1 VNKAKPRSFEDSLR
15 QRINEHFASRYGSKK
30 PKLPGRY
37 YVYYA
42 VCLAAGFL
50 FPAAVVGKYMG
61 VFEPDYQGLVFSL
74 LAIVSAIA
82 SSLTFMGFAHALS
95 HNELFDQ
102 ESWAGRVLKFLSWD
116 CLVTISEYVWDNVHN
131 KSHHAF
137 TNLKVG
143 DAEKD
148 LDVILITNNLK
159 QQQSLAKVLFFISI
173 AQVVRFFRQFLS
185 IVRLHRNYEKIH
197 LGELLVI
204 MTGKVYALAIFF
216 VLPYLAFDSFYALGL
231 GLLYLV
237 TQSVILVPIF
247 LVAHTTADVKFYEV
261 PGPKPYKE
269 ISFQR
274 VQIET
279 SANFS
284 MDSRFM
290 FWVTGGLTYQIEH
303 HAFPDIHP
311 HFYPEIS
318 LIVQEECK
326 KHGVSYVRYEGYWE
340 GVRAVLKFLCDGTTQ
355 AVYEKPPQQ
364 LGVKARKQGLG

>member
-1 VNKAKPRSFEDSLR
+1 VNKAKNNSFEDSLR

-30 PKLPGRY
+30 PKLPSRY

-42 VCLAAGFL
+42 VCVVAGFL
-50 FPAAVVGKYMG
+50 FPAAVLGKYLG
-61 VFEPDYQGLVFSL
+61 VYEPDYAVLVFSL

-102 ESWAGRVLKFLSWD
+102 DSLAGRVLKFLSWD

-159 QQQSLAKVLFFISI
+159 KQQSLAKVLFFISI
-173 AQVVRFFRQFLS
+173 AQVVRFFRQFIS
-185 IVRLHRNYEKIH
+185 IIRLHRNYEKIH

-204 MTGKVYALAIFF
+204 LTGKVYALAIFF
-216 VLPYLAFDSFYALGL
+216 VLPYLAFDSPYALGL
-231 GLLYLV
+231 GILYLV

-279 SANFS
+279 
-284 MDSRFM
+284 
-290 FWVTGGLTYQIEH
+290 
-303 HAFPDIHP
+303 
-311 HFYPEIS
+311 
-318 LIVQEECK
+318 
-326 KHGVSYVRYEGYWE
+326 
-340 GVRAVLKFLCDGTTQ
+340 
-355 AVYEKPPQQ
+355 
-364 LGVKARKQGLG
+364 

>member
-1 VNKAKPRSFEDSLR
+1 LTRSKNKSFEDSLR

-30 PKLPGRY
+30 PNLPRRY

-42 VCLAAGFL
+42 VCLAAGFIY
-50 FPAAVVGKYMG
+50 PAAIVAKYLG
-61 VFEPDYQGLVFSL
+61 VFQPDYEVLVFSL
-74 LAIVSAIA
+74 LAVVSAVA

-102 ESWAGRVLKFLSWD
+102 ESWAGRILKFLSWD

-137 TNLKVG
+137 TNLKIG

-159 QQQSLAKVLFFISI
+159 KQQNPVKILFFISI
-173 AQVVRFFRQFLS
+173 AQVVRFFRQFIS
-185 IVRLHRNYEKIH
+185 IVRLHRNYEKIQW
-197 LGELLVI
+197 GELLVI
-204 MTGKVYALAIFF
+204 LLGKAYALSVFFIIPCLAFESVYAF
-216 VLPYLAFDSFYALGL
+216 GL
-231 GLLYLV
+231 GVLYLV

-247 LVAHTTADVKFYEV
+247 LVAHTTGDVKFYEV

-284 MDSRFM
+284 MNSRFM

-303 HAFPDIHP
+303 HTFPDIHP

-318 LIVQEECK
+318 QIIQEECEK
-326 KHGVSYVRYEGYWE
+326 YGVSYVHYEGYWE
-340 GVRAVLKFLCDGTTQ
+340 AVRAVMKYLCDGTAH
-355 AVYEKPPQQ
+355 AVYQKPPQ
-364 LGVKARKQGLG
+364 LPAVSGGKQRTG

>member
-1 VNKAKPRSFEDSLR
+1 MNKAKTKSFEDSLR
-15 QRINEHFASRYGSKK
+15 QRINDHFASRYGSKK
-30 PKLPGRY
+30 PELPRLY
-37 YVYYA
+37 FVYYA
-42 VCLAAGFL
+42 VCLAAGFI
-50 FPAAVVGKYMG
+50 FPAAILGKYFG
-61 VFEPDYQGLVFSL
+61 VFQPDYEVLVFSL
-74 LAIVSAIA
+74 LAVTSAIA

-102 ESWAGRVLKFLSWD
+102 DSWAGRVLKFLSWD
-116 CLVTISEYVWDNVHN
+116 CLITISEYVWDNVHN

-159 QQQSLAKVLFFISI
+159 KQQSLAKVLFFISI
-173 AQVVRFFRQFLS
+173 AQVVRFFRQFIS

-204 MTGKVYALAIFF
+204 MAGKVYALAIFF

-237 TQSVILVPIF
+237 TQSLILVPIF
-247 LVAHTTADVKFYEV
+247 LVAHTTGDVKFYEV

-303 HAFPDIHP
+303 HTFPDIHP

-318 LIVQEECK
+318 LIIQEECK
-326 KHGVSYVRYEGYWE
+326 KYGVSYVRYEGYWE
-340 GVRAVLKFLCDGTTQ
+340 AVRAVMKFLCDGTTQ
-355 AVYEKPPQQ
+355 AVYQKPPQQ
-364 LGVKARKQGLG
+364 VEARAGKRGVG

>member
-1 VNKAKPRSFEDSLR
+1 MNKAKNKSFEDSLR

-30 PKLPGRY
+30 PKLPRLY
-37 YVYYA
+37 SWYYA

-50 FPAAVVGKYMG
+50 FPAAIVGKYMG
-61 VFEPDYQGLVFSL
+61 VFQSDFDVFLFPL

-95 HNELFDQ
+95 HNELFEQD
-102 ESWAGRVLKFLSWD
+102 SWAGRVFKFISWD
-116 CLVTISEYVWDNVHN
+116 CLITISEYVWDNVHN

-159 QQQSLAKVLFFISI
+159 QQQSAAKVLFLISI

-185 IVRLHRNYEKIH
+185 IIRLHRNYEKIH
-197 LGELLVI
+197 FNEWLVI
-204 MTGKVYALAIFF
+204 LAGKAYALAIFF
-216 VLPYLAFDSFYALGL
+216 VLPYLAFDSLYAPGL

-261 PGPKPYKE
+261 PGPKAYKE

-279 SANFS
+279 SANFA

-303 HAFPDIHP
+303 HTFPDIHP

-318 LIVQEECK
+318 LIIREECK
-326 KHGVSYVRYEGYWE
+326 KYGVSYVRYEGYWE
-340 GVRAVLKFLCDGTTQ
+340 AVRAVMKFLCDGTTH
-355 AVYEKPPQQ
+355 AVYQKPPQQ
-364 LGVKARKQGLG
+364 LGTSAGKRSVG

>member
-1 VNKAKPRSFEDSLR
+1 VNKAKTKSFEDSLR

-30 PKLPGRY
+30 PKIPRLY
-37 YVYYA
+37 YGYYA
-42 VCLAAGFL
+42 VCLAVGFL
-50 FPAAVVGKYMG
+50 FPVAVIGKVLGAFQTEY
-61 VFEPDYQGLVFSL
+61 DALVFPL

-102 ESWAGRVLKFLSWD
+102 DSWAGRVLKFLSWD
-116 CLVTISEYVWDNVHN
+116 CLITISEYVWDNVHN

-159 QQQSLAKVLFFISI
+159 QQQSAAKVLFFISI
-173 AQVVRFFRQFLS
+173 AQVVRFFRQFIS
-185 IVRLHRNYEKIH
+185 IIRLHRNYEKIH
-197 LGELLVI
+197 PGELLVI
-204 MTGKVYALAIFF
+204 LAGKVYALGIFF
-216 VLPYLAFDSFYALGL
+216 VLPYLAFDSVYALGL

-237 TQSVILVPIF
+237 TQSLILVPIF
-247 LVAHTTADVKFYEV
+247 LVAHTTGDVKFYEV

-303 HAFPDIHP
+303 HTFPDIHP

-318 LIVQEECK
+318 QIIQDECK
-326 KHGVSYVRYEGYWE
+326 KYGVSYVRYEGYWE
-340 GVRAVLKFLCDGTTQ
+340 AVRAVMKFLCDGTKH
-355 AVYEKPPQQ
+355 AVYQKPPQQ
-364 LGVKARKQGLG
+364 LGIRAGKRGVG